1 MDRNSHQV
9 PQAGVFRFTIRDL
22 LWLTVVVGL
31 ALGWWRNYQMLEAS
45 HRERAKDALAH
56 RQDLAREVKRYEDLW
71 QTVNDPIRSS
81 VDPFRGLPE
90 MTPRRRQFPAEIP

>member
-1 MDRNSHQV
+1 MDESPHQA
-9 PQAGVFRFTIRDL
+9 PQASLFRFTIRDL
-22 LWLTVVVGL
+22 LWLTVVV
-31 ALGWWRNYQMLEAS
+31 ALTVGWWRNYQMLEAS

-56 RQDLAREVKRYEDLW
+56 KRDLAREVQRYEDLW

-90 MTPRRRQFPAEIP
+90 IPRRRQFPAEIP